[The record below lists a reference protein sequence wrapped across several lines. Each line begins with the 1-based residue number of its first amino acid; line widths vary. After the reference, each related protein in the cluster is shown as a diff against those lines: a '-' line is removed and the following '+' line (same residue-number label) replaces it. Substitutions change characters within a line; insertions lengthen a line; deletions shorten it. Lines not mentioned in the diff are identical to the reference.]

1 VFIIQRSIKCSV
13 LHFSVSWYCN
23 SFAARAYDQHIRM
36 YILAYT
42 YVHPFQRDLTCTD
55 IFRIISTFGRV
66 TYFQFHIFNLRPDM
80 YYLYLILFHFYSIV
94 QTFCTTCIWLYYLHS
109 AVPSV
114 FVATYVPTCYIC
126 LIVLLTYFVST
137 FETSSSKEAIRR
149 KYPLILVN
157 Y

>member
-1 VFIIQRSIKCSV
+1 
-13 LHFSVSWYCN
+13 
-23 SFAARAYDQHIRM
+23 M

-66 TYFQFHIFNLRPDM
+66 TYFQFYIFNLRPDM
-80 YYLYLILFHFYSIV
+80 YYLYLILFLFYSIR
-94 QTFCTTCIWLYYLHS
+94 TNILYYLYLVILL
-109 AVPSV
+109 ALVSV
-114 FVATYVPTCYIC
+114 FVAIYVPTCHIY
-126 LIVLLTYFVST
+126 LIALLTYFVST

-149 KYPLILVN
+149 KYPLIVLVN